1 MDPDSG
7 KLYTEEQVEVMTQE
21 ERDKLKW
28 ITRQEFDL
36 LQPVE
41 EKKRP
46 RVLDQIREI
55 DQEVR
60 KRKRKAQKAARKK
73 NR

>member
-7 KLYTEEQVEVMTQE
+7 KLYTEEQVMEMTQE

-28 ITRQEFDL
+28 ITRHEFDL

-41 EKKRP
+41 ESKRP
-46 RVLDQIREI
+46 RILEQIREI

-60 KRKRKAQKAARKK
+60 KSKRKAQKAARKK

>member
-7 KLYTEEQVEVMTQE
+7 KLYTEEQVMEMTQE

-28 ITRQEFDL
+28 ITRHEFDL

-41 EKKRP
+41 ESKRP
-46 RVLDQIREI
+46 RILEQIREI
-55 DQEVR
+55 DQEVK
-60 KRKRKAQKAARKK
+60 KRKRKAQKEARKK

>member
-7 KLYTEEQVEVMTQE
+7 KLYTEEQIEAMTPE

-28 ITRQEFDL
+28 ITHQEFNL
-36 LQPVE
+36 IQPVE
-41 EKKRP
+41 EKQRP
-46 RVLDQIREI
+46 RVLEQIREI
-55 DQEVR
+55 DQEVK